1 MGESQYSFSLTT
13 FTPSG
18 KLLQIENA
26 LNAVNK
32 RGKTALGI
40 CATNGVVICTSKK
53 VAPLVDQTNYHK
65 ICNVTD
71 SIGMVYAGM
80 GPDYR
85 VLLKRA
91 RKHAQGYYRKYQE
104 PVPTEVLTRGTA
116 TVMQE
121 FTQQGGVRP
130 FGVSLLIAGYDDHG
144 PQLFQADPSGAFFGW
159 KATAIG
165 DNFVNA
171 KTFLER
177 RYNEEMGLEDAINTA
192 LQTMREGFEGEMTE
206 HNVEVGVISAADR
219 KFRVLSPAEV
229 RDYLDEA
236 F

>member
-53 VAPLVDQTNYHK
+53 VQPLVDQANYHK

-71 SIGMVYAGM
+71 GIGMVYAGM

-91 RKHAQGYYRKYQE
+91 RKHAQAYYRKYHE

-177 RYNEEMGLEDAINTA
+177 RYNSDMGLEDAINTA